1 MIGQGSRQMRS
12 RSPAWLR
19 DHGVRD
25 DPMNLIRLTP
35 AKGGSQAHRG
45 TPFAG
50 VLFSCNGRTQMRSLQ
65 INGQIR
71 KFPPGGMPST
81 LLALLEALD
90 LAATTI
96 VAEVDGR
103 IVPADE
109 FAQTA
114 ISSGQTI
121 ELVKFMGGG

>member
-1 MIGQGSRQMRS
+1 
-12 RSPAWLR
+12 
-19 DHGVRD
+19 
-25 DPMNLIRLTP
+25 
-35 AKGGSQAHRG
+35 
-45 TPFAG
+45 
-50 VLFSCNGRTQMRSLQ
+50 MRSLQ